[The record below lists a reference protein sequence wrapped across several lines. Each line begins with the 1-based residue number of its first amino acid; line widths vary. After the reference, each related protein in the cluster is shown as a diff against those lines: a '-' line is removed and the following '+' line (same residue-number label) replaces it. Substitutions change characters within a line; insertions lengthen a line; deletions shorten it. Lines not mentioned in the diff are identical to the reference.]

1 MGGNPKSVPSTV
13 HRAGPA
19 VVDPQAW
26 NVKEWQVAMQH
37 NLHPQSWFDG
47 QKADLIGFVVRPP
60 DIPAG
65 DFLAARFVM
74 YHCAADAQG
83 VAMLVKWKDG
93 TKIPEDTWVR
103 VRGTIHLDQI
113 NGGPVMRLYADSVDD
128 TIGEPET
135 PYLAPS
141 LRNGNP
147 IW

>member
-1 MGGNPKSVPSTV
+1 M
-13 HRAGPA
+13 
-19 VVDPQAW
+19 
-26 NVKEWQVAMQH
+26 
-37 NLHPQSWFDG
+37 
-47 QKADLIGFVVRPP
+47 VRPP
-60 DIPAG
+60 DIPVG

-83 VAMLVKWKDG
+83 VAMLVKWQDG

-135 PYLAPS
+135 P
-141 LRNGNP
+141 
-147 IW
+147 IWRPRSGMVTLCGDLGLWRF